1 MKKLLVI
8 ALLLAGAG
16 QLKAQ
21 QLQLQTPDNVKKLLE
36 NTAAAKVQADSWN
49 HLKSTLKLNDVV
61 ALNNNYPGFDS
72 NDAFRDNMPVVVLE
86 GKSKMPIVKLPSY
99 SKMPVL
105 NLGPVDLDKLNKQKL
120 TRFY

>member
-8 ALLLAGAG
+8 ALLLAGAS

-36 NTAAAKVQADSWN
+36 NSAAAKLQADSWN
-49 HLKSTLKLNDVV
+49 HLKSTLKLNDAI
-61 ALNNNYPGFDS
+61 ALNDKYTALGG
-72 NDAFRDNMPVVVLE
+72 NDNFRDNMPVVVPD
-86 GKSKMPIVKLPSY
+86 GNSKMPVVKINGY

-120 TRFY
+120 SHLY